1 MKKREIEK
9 RLNQTISEIVP
20 DVLDNILTQCEERE
34 GLKNMNFVKEKNEN
48 KEKQE
53 STEKKKVTMN
63 FFKPKLVGALAT
75 VVVCAFGIF
84 GITQYQNANN
94 AIDSI
99 IDFDVNPSLEIK
111 TNKNEK
117 IIEVNALN
125 DDGKVILEDMDLEKV
140 DLDVGVNAIIGSML
154 KNGYI
159 TEAQNSVLVSV
170 KNEDVN
176 KAKELEKRVTKEI
189 NELLSAQNIQGS
201 VLSQMYVDDDEIERL
216 AKENNVSEGK
226 ANLINRILK
235 SDIKDSKGNAYTF
248 DSLSKLSI
256 NELNLLLNSKNVVL
270 NEVNST
276 GSANETSYIGKEK
289 AKEIAFTTAGV
300 VASDVFNLEV
310 ELDCDD
316 GILIYEVEFDTISNE
331 YEYDIH
337 AKDGSIVK
345 SSIDV
350 NDDDKYDDD
359 RYDDD
364 NDDDDDNDN
373 DDNDDDDR
381 YDDDDNDNDDNDD
394 DDNDDDDRYDN

>member
-1 MKKREIEK
+1 M
-9 RLNQTISEIVP
+9 
-20 DVLDNILTQCEERE
+20 
-34 GLKNMNFVKEKNEN
+34 
-48 KEKQE
+48 
-53 STEKKKVTMN
+53 
-63 FFKPKLVGALAT
+63 
-75 VVVCAFGIF
+75 
-84 GITQYQNANN
+84 
-94 AIDSI
+94 
-99 IDFDVNPSLEIK
+99 
-111 TNKNEK
+111 
-117 IIEVNALN
+117 
-125 DDGKVILEDMDLEKV
+125 
-140 DLDVGVNAIIGSML
+140 
-154 KNGYI
+154 
-159 TEAQNSVLVSV
+159 
-170 KNEDVN
+170 
-176 KAKELEKRVTKEI
+176 
-189 NELLSAQNIQGS
+189 
-201 VLSQMYVDDDEIERL
+201 
-216 AKENNVSEGK
+216 
-226 ANLINRILK
+226 
-235 SDIKDSKGNAYTF
+235 
-248 DSLSKLSI
+248 SKLSI

-373 DDNDDDDR
+373 DDNDD
-381 YDDDDNDNDDNDD
+381 
-394 DDNDDDDRYDN
+394 NDDDDRYDD